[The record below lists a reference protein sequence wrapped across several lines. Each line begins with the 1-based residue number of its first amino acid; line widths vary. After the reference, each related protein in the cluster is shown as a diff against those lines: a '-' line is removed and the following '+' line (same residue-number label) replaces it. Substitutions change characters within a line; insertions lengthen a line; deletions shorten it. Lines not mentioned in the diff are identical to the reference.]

1 MHERLLGIWEGERYR
16 SQVFYPPCHGPH
28 MVWDQ
33 ISQSIRM
40 KCVSKFK
47 YDFYVVLTVK
57 LDSSSRVQ
65 FNEYD
70 KG

>member
-1 MHERLLGIWEGERYR
+1 
-16 SQVFYPPCHGPH
+16 
-28 MVWDQ
+28 
-33 ISQSIRM
+33 M